1 MSQVTRQKVDMKK
14 EKVEEKFANAK
25 QKMHLIHG
33 EKKEKIN
40 ITKDG
45 IFFNLISVLEIFHF
59 NIFILFKLY
68 NSETKY

>member
-40 ITKDG
+40 EIKEHIRDKEKQTKRVFDEQDKD
-45 IFFNLISVLEIFHF
+45 L
-59 NIFILFKLY
+59 
-68 NSETKY
+68 